1 MTKTIYNIIF
11 SCQNSALFFS
21 VQIWGS
27 KVYNEQVNDEPG
39 NYGAGFLGLR
49 LGWAGGLLD
58 TQKSEAMMVGMTFF
72 MCDLC
77 LKNYVSFLG

>member
-1 MTKTIYNIIF
+1 MPPKF
-11 SCQNSALFFS
+11 GSALS
-21 VQIWGS
+21 LSRHIWGS

-58 TQKSEAMMVGMTFF
+58 TPQKSEAMMVGMTYF
-72 MCDLC
+72 MCD
-77 LKNYVSFLG
+77 FLFEELR

>member
-1 MTKTIYNIIF
+1 MPPKF
-11 SCQNSALFFS
+11 GSALS
-21 VQIWGS
+21 RDIWGS

-58 TQKSEAMMVGMTFF
+58 TPQKSEAMMVGMTYF

-77 LKNYVSFLG
+77 LKNYVSFLGSDESHNDL